1 MSALKANK
9 QITNFL
15 KRSSESDS
23 VDDTDPPP
31 AKRSR
36 LGDPSVTLTAAELR
50 AATKQDLVAHIIA
63 LQKDKTNSAKA
74 DLAPTPLTP
83 EEVTAKAEDA
93 RRMMVSGI
101 KNQMTVLAPT
111 P

>member
-1 MSALKANK
+1 MSALKNNK

-23 VDDTDPPP
+23 VDDTNEPA

-36 LGDPSVTLTAAELR
+36 FGDPSVTLTTAEFR

-74 DLAPTPLTP
+74 DPAPTALTP
-83 EEVTAKAEDA
+83 EVITAKADDA
-93 RRMMVSGI
+93 RWMMVSGI
-101 KNQMTVLAPT
+101 KNQMKVLGP